1 MVVVKFNEFHEGTA
15 AWAFKRVI
23 TEGGED
29 TVAPAVERKEYPV
42 LLLRNGT
49 EEFMITLPV
58 AGIDAIVAYLLK
70 MLFRDMLDET
80 VYEIECGDGFHDQ
93 AVIFMAVIVE
103 GDHITV
109 IMINAGSGNDGSA
122 EIASDIFSH
131 SPGVTFIGFCVNIK
145 TVFVVSVDRGFDLF
159 ERRSDLRFQFIEECS
174 LEGVPH
180 EAVVEV
186 GVCAPE
192 TVVSDTAFRDKTVDM
207 RIPFEVTAKGVKD
220 TDKTWGKA
228 LRFIIFMEH
237 A

>member
-1 MVVVKFNEFHEGTA
+1 MVVVKFHEFHEGTA

-29 TVAPAVERKEYPV
+29 TAPPTVERKEYPA

-49 EEFMITLPV
+49 EEFMVTLPV
-58 AGIDAIVAYLLK
+58 TGIDAVVAYLLK

-80 VYEIECGDGFHDQ
+80 VYKIECGDCFNDQ
-93 AVIFMAVIVE
+93 FVIFMAVIVE
-103 GDHITV
+103 CDHITV
-109 IMINAGSGNDGSA
+109 IMVNAGSGNDGPA

-131 SPGVTFIGFCVNIK
+131 SPGITFIGFCVNIE
-145 TVFVVSVDRGFDLF
+145 TVFMVSVDGCLGLLKIGADPV
-159 ERRSDLRFQFIEECS
+159 FQFIEECS

-192 TVVSDTAFRDKTVDM
+192 TVVSDTALRDKTVDM
-207 RIPFEVTAKGVKD
+207 GIPFEVTAKGVKD
-220 TDKTWGKA
+220 TDKTWSKA
-228 LRFIIFMEH
+228 L
-237 A
+237 